1 MTTGEFA
8 DLVFKM
14 RTAQKKYFRTRS
26 QSAMTESKSYEKEV
40 VVELELASKED
51 NYHYSEDYQKED
63 LTIMNSE
70 LFMLQLML
78 VI

>member
-1 MTTGEFA
+1 MSEMGKAEMTTGEFA

-40 VVELELASKED
+40 ER
-51 NYHYSEDYQKED
+51 N
-63 LTIMNSE
+63 LT
-70 LFMLQLML
+70 Q
-78 VI
+78 

>member
-26 QSAMTESKSYEKEV
+26 QSAMTESKKLRERSGQDSGRTPEERNRKAESRPFLKEV
-40 VVELELASKED
+40 
-51 NYHYSEDYQKED
+51 
-63 LTIMNSE
+63 TRC
-70 LFMLQLML
+70 
-78 VI
+78 

>member
-40 VVELELASKED
+40 GGTGTVLK
-51 NYHYSEDYQKED
+51 NCRQ
-63 LTIMNSE
+63 
-70 LFMLQLML
+70 
-78 VI
+78 